1 MTLIHFGCYKGGN
14 NMIIRGAPK
23 NKNNFIL
30 VDSETAKILHSN
42 GFIPMYIDENGVYYK
57 KNKEI
62 LEFMER
68 RIKN

>member
-1 MTLIHFGCYKGGN
+1 
-14 NMIIRGAPK
+14 MIIRGTPK

-30 VDSETAKILHSN
+30 VDSETTLVLHKN

>member
-1 MTLIHFGCYKGGN
+1 
-14 NMIIRGAPK
+14 MIIRGTPK
-23 NKNNFIL
+23 NKDNYIL
-30 VDSETAKILHSN
+30 VDSETTLVLHKN

-68 RIKN
+68 RKHE

>member
-1 MTLIHFGCYKGGN
+1 
-14 NMIIRGAPK
+14 MIIRGTPK

-30 VDSETAKILHSN
+30 VDSETTKILHSN

-57 KNKEI
+57 KDKKI

>member
-1 MTLIHFGCYKGGN
+1 
-14 NMIIRGAPK
+14 MIIRGAPK

-30 VDSETAKILHSN
+30 VDSETTLVLHKN
-42 GFIPMYIDENGVYYK
+42 GFIPMYIDENGIYYK

-68 RIKN
+68 RKHE

>member
-1 MTLIHFGCYKGGN
+1 
-14 NMIIRGAPK
+14 MIIRGTPK

-30 VDSETAKILHSN
+30 VDSETTLVLHSN
-42 GFIPMYIDENGVYYK
+42 GFMPMYIDENGIYYK

-62 LEFMER
+62 LDFMER

>member
-1 MTLIHFGCYKGGN
+1 
-14 NMIIRGAPK
+14 MIIRGAPK

-30 VDSETAKILHSN
+30 VDSETTLVLHKN

-68 RIKN
+68 RKHE

>member
-1 MTLIHFGCYKGGN
+1 
-14 NMIIRGAPK
+14 MIIRGTPK

-30 VDSETAKILHSN
+30 VGSETTLVLHKN
-42 GFIPMYIDENGVYYK
+42 GFVPMYIDENGVYYK

-62 LEFMER
+62 LDFMER

>member
-1 MTLIHFGCYKGGN
+1 
-14 NMIIRGAPK
+14 MIIRGAPK

-30 VDSETAKILHSN
+30 VDSETTKILHSN

-68 RIKN
+68 RKHE

>member
-1 MTLIHFGCYKGGN
+1 
-14 NMIIRGAPK
+14 MIIRGAPK